1 VIVRSIIALAHNLGL
16 KVVAEGVETKDAWV
30 MLSVLGCDQ
39 SQGFHMCEPLPPDVL
54 VEWL

>member
-1 VIVRSIIALAHNLGL
+1 MIVRSIIALAHNLGL